1 MHISKHKRTICC
13 TVIAFL
19 SILFSMFPSSAFAD
33 NNSSITSPLN
43 ASGYDYTDN
52 PQLAEMLNSIFAGN
66 VDFYTRTNQN
76 EKYYAKAPLGDTTT
90 VNTTKYVYIKNVGQW
105 MSGKTCFVYASA
117 VYNKLFGDAPLSAVN
132 NADAHSVRIIYNTSK
147 LSGAELYSQFEDAG
161 AMTGA
166 FMRTSNNKGR
176 HSMILLSFDEKGI
189 TYLAGNDDGNGLVRI
204 KTKSWDTF
212 ANFTRSRYL
221 ESVYQP
227 DQEWYIESVGA
238 SAKQMAQI
246 KYLKG
251 QCTQYPTS
259 VKLTVKVAGSM
270 MSLPCE
276 GRTYAESEIVKP
288 LTIGETYTAT
298 ALVTNS
304 ANNCWYAV
312 RNNGKTGYIYYG
324 DVDVQR
330 PDGGSISFNNVV
342 LPQNVKAG
350 KGFGLRG
357 ELSSSYVKLKSL
369 TCSVYPGSSIGGTP
383 TLQYTQ
389 NINGYSMSIKGSELN
404 TKMSF
409 SSLSA
414 GDYILTYDVIT
425 DDYYAAKNRV
435 EQFSNKYTIVAK
447 SFTVSG
453 SSKTDTTVNATAAAP
468 YSDVSAASVPA
479 PTSAPTPVPTPAP
492 TVPPLPAYEPAPGLT
507 PTPAPTPVP
516 TPVPTPA
523 PTPVPT
529 PVPTPAPTQEP
540 ANNGSSSGDYPLN
553 SKECWMTV
561 NVGKGSTLRF
571 CSTVSIA
578 DQYEIGSIPNGASVY
593 VYGTTTQQYE
603 DRTWAKISYNGTV
616 GWVNYTWLAA
626 AAAEST
632 SSPASSDYPL
642 ESKECWMTVNVG
654 KGSTLTFR
662 SDVYVNKST
671 QICTIRNGTSIYVY
685 GITAQQYNG
694 LTWARVNYNNQD
706 GWVNYEYL
714 A

>member
-1 MHISKHKRTICC
+1 MKKAISILLAIIMVLTIMPASIASAEFVDINDPSVYLKQIPKSKECTLISCVMMLRRRALLEGDPNWSDITREPVREVAWVKGEGIINKFPFNGKTVSGYGFSRLGYKTPDLDGKKQYFIDALIEHPEGIVIYFFYGDVKRHAVLLTDYDEATDTFYCADPSTDTRVPTGRIPLANSSLPGYVKAIYPK
-13 TVIAFL
+13 TGLSDQDLVIAYINKVWL
-19 SILFSMFPSSAFAD
+19 
-33 NNSSITSPLN
+33 ITEG
-43 ASGYDYTDN
+43 SGSLT
-52 PQLAEMLNSIFAGN
+52 PE
-66 VDFYTRTNQN
+66 
-76 EKYYAKAPLGDTTT
+76 
-90 VNTTKYVYIKNVGQW
+90 YV
-105 MSGKTCFVYASA
+105 
-117 VYNKLFGDAPLSAVN
+117 
-132 NADAHSVRIIYNTSK
+132 
-147 LSGAELYSQFEDAG
+147 
-161 AMTGA
+161 
-166 FMRTSNNKGR
+166 
-176 HSMILLSFDEKGI
+176 
-189 TYLAGNDDGNGLVRI
+189 
-204 KTKSWDTF
+204 
-212 ANFTRSRYL
+212 RS
-221 ESVYQP
+221 
-227 DQEWYIESVGA
+227 
-238 SAKQMAQI
+238 
-246 KYLKG
+246 

-312 RNNGKTGYIYYG
+312 RNNGKIGYIYYG

-357 ELSSSYVKLKSL
+357 ELSSSYVKLKAL
-369 TCSVYPGSSIGGTP
+369 TCSVYPGSDVGGTP
-383 TLQYTQ
+383 ALQYTQ

-453 SSKTDTTVNATAAAP
+453 SSKTDTTVNATAADP

-492 TVPPLPAYEPAPGLT
+492 TIPPLPAYEPAPGLT
-507 PTPAPTPVP
+507 PTPAPTPAPTAVPTPAP

-529 PVPTPAPTQEP
+529 PAPTPAPTQEP

-603 DRTWAKISYNGTV
+603 DRTWAKISYNGAV

>member
-1 MHISKHKRTICC
+1 MLKRLLSLLIAVVTLIPFVCRTTMTAYADDAAYDYVTNAVQDYINIITASGKYYWNAGLNYKAVKDATDAKDYTKCLTYAPCNSERKNHYHSTGCTGNYWKGVSTGRGTQCIGFASYMAYVVFGDISLADEY
-13 TVIAFL
+13 IANEQVDDSFQYPL
-19 SILFSMFPSSAFAD
+19 DRFTLIKKKFMPSDFEFKPGD
-33 NNSSITSPLN
+33 LVWYTNSKGSTHAIFIWKVDGNKITSIDCN
-43 ASGYDYTDN
+43 SEVNCEIQCYRSDKTAGSASNLLKITQKVFR
-52 PQLAEMLNSIFAGN
+52 PPVASLIPE
-66 VDFYTRTNQN
+66 
-76 EKYYAKAPLGDTTT
+76 
-90 VNTTKYVYIKNVGQW
+90 YVRN
-105 MSGKTCFVYASA
+105 
-117 VYNKLFGDAPLSAVN
+117 
-132 NADAHSVRIIYNTSK
+132 
-147 LSGAELYSQFEDAG
+147 
-161 AMTGA
+161 
-166 FMRTSNNKGR
+166 
-176 HSMILLSFDEKGI
+176 
-189 TYLAGNDDGNGLVRI
+189 
-204 KTKSWDTF
+204 
-212 ANFTRSRYL
+212 
-221 ESVYQP
+221 
-227 DQEWYIESVGA
+227 
-238 SAKQMAQI
+238 
-246 KYLKG
+246 

-288 LTIGETYTAT
+288 LTIGETYTAM

-312 RNNGKTGYIYYG
+312 RNNGKIGYIYYG

-369 TCSVYPGSSIGGTP
+369 TCSVYPSSDIGGTP

-389 NINGYSMSIKGSELN
+389 NINGYAMSIKGSELN

-414 GDYILTYDVIT
+414 GDYVLTYDVIT

-435 EQFSNKYTIVAK
+435 EQFSDQYTIVAK
-447 SFTVSG
+447 SFTVSS

-507 PTPAPTPVP
+507 PTPAPTPAPTAVPTPAP

-529 PVPTPAPTQEP
+529 PAPTPAPTQES

-603 DRTWAKISYNGTV
+603 ERTWAKISYNGTV

>member
-1 MHISKHKRTICC
+1 MKKAI
-13 TVIAFL
+13 
-19 SILFSMFPSSAFAD
+19 SILLAIIMVLTIMPASIASAEFVDINDPSVYLKQIPESKECTLISNVMMLRRRALLEGDPNWSDITREPVRKVAWGAKGAKFEFSYNDKKVESYSMKELGYNKADLDGKKQYFIDAFIEHPEGIVIYF
-33 NNSSITSPLN
+33 NYN
-43 ASGYDYTDN
+43 
-52 PQLAEMLNSIFAGN
+52 
-66 VDFYTRTNQN
+66 
-76 EKYYAKAPLGDTTT
+76 
-90 VNTTKYVYIKNVGQW
+90 NTTKH
-105 MSGKTCFVYASA
+105 A
-117 VYNKLFGDAPLSAVN
+117 V
-132 NADAHSVRIIYNTSK
+132 
-147 LSGAELYSQFEDAG
+147 
-161 AMTGA
+161 
-166 FMRTSNNKGR
+166 
-176 HSMILLSFDEKGI
+176 LLTDYDEA
-189 TYLAGNDDGNGLVRI
+189 T
-204 KTKSWDTF
+204 DTF
-212 ANFTRSRYL
+212 YCADPAPHATSGRIPLANSTLPEKVKRIYPKTGLSDQNLVIAYITQVWLITEGSGSLTPEYVRS
-221 ESVYQP
+221 
-227 DQEWYIESVGA
+227 
-238 SAKQMAQI
+238 
-246 KYLKG
+246 

-330 PDGGSISFNNVV
+330 PDGGSISFNNVI

-357 ELSSSYVKLKSL
+357 ELSSSYVRLKAL
-369 TCSVYPGSSIGGTP
+369 TCSVYPGSDIGGTP
-383 TLQYTQ
+383 ALQYTQ

-414 GDYILTYDVIT
+414 GDYVLTYDVIT

-468 YSDVSAASVPA
+468 YSDVSAAPVPA
-479 PTSAPTPVPTPAP
+479 PTSAPTPVPTPVP
-492 TVPPLPAYEPAPGLT
+492 TVPLLPAYEPAPGLT
-507 PTPAPTPVP
+507 PTPAPTPAPTAVPTPAP

-529 PVPTPAPTQEP
+529 PAPTPAPTQEP

>member
-1 MHISKHKRTICC
+1 MLKRLLSLLIAVVTLIPFVCRTTMTAYADDAAYDYVTNAVQDYINIITASGKYYWNAGLNYKAVKDATDAKDYTKCLTEAPCSSERSSHKHNAKVNPCTGNYWTGVSVKGGTQCEGFACYMAYVVFGDVSLMNAYKPTEQVNSNFQYPLDRFTVISKD
-13 TVIAFL
+13 L
-19 SILFSMFPSSAFAD
+19 MSSDFQFRPGD
-33 NNSSITSPLN
+33 LVRYKNSHGGTHAIFIWKVDGEKITSI
-43 ASGYDYTDN
+43 DC
-52 PQLAEMLNSIFAGN
+52 NS
-66 VDFYTRTNQN
+66 
-76 EKYYAKAPLGDTTT
+76 T
-90 VNTTKYVYIKNVGQW
+90 VNCQIQCYRSDT
-105 MSGKTCFVYASA
+105 A
-117 VYNKLFGDAPLSAVN
+117 
-132 NADAHSVRIIYNTSK
+132 SK
-147 LSGAELYSQFEDAG
+147 LL
-161 AMTGA
+161 
-166 FMRTSNNKGR
+166 NKTIKVFR
-176 HSMILLSFDEKGI
+176 PPIEVLTPE
-189 TYLAGNDDGNGLVRI
+189 YVR
-204 KTKSWDTF
+204 S
-212 ANFTRSRYL
+212 
-221 ESVYQP
+221 
-227 DQEWYIESVGA
+227 
-238 SAKQMAQI
+238 
-246 KYLKG
+246 

-276 GRTYAESEIVKP
+276 GRTYAESESVKP

-312 RNNGKTGYIYYG
+312 RNNGKIGYIYYG

-369 TCSVYPGSSIGGTP
+369 TCSVYPSSDIGGTP

-389 NINGYSMSIKGSELN
+389 NINGYAMSIKGSELN

-414 GDYILTYDVIT
+414 GDYVLTYDVIT

-453 SSKTDTTVNATAAAP
+453 SSKTDTTVNATAANP
-468 YSDVSAASVPA
+468 YSDVSAAPVPA
-479 PTSAPTPVPTPAP
+479 PTSEPTPAPTPVPTPAP

-507 PTPAPTPVP
+507 PTPAPTPAP
-516 TPVPTPA
+516 TAVPTPA

-571 CSTVSIA
+571 CSTVSVA

>member
-1 MHISKHKRTICC
+1 M
-13 TVIAFL
+13 
-19 SILFSMFPSSAFAD
+19 LFALIPALQTTAAAD
-33 NNSSITSPLN
+33 NSAPNMSQSVDTNKSDTTSQYTSDWRYWSQGASRYYNKSKSNSGMRYGGCRVVSQAKLLVEVGIVS
-43 ASGYDYTDN
+43 A
-52 PQLAEMLNSIFAGN
+52 N
-66 VDFYTRTNQN
+66 VDEFNPDIYFEWGNANGYFGPKGNLYGSVGEQQAIG
-76 EKYYAKAPLGDTTT
+76 KGMIAYA
-90 VNTTKYVYIKNVGQW
+90 
-105 MSGKTCFVYASA
+105 
-117 VYNKLFGDAPLSAVN
+117 
-132 NADAHSVRIIYNTSK
+132 
-147 LSGAELYSQFEDAG
+147 
-161 AMTGA
+161 
-166 FMRTSNNKGR
+166 
-176 HSMILLSFDEKGI
+176 
-189 TYLAGNDDGNGLVRI
+189 
-204 KTKSWDTF
+204 
-212 ANFTRSRYL
+212 
-221 ESVYQP
+221 
-227 DQEWYIESVGA
+227 ESVGVEIKKNKIDVSNKSYKDIDA
-238 SAKQMAQI
+238 LIMDYLNNGYYVIIGSSQHHAYVGREESLSVGKPVIWDSWKSCSYNSELRVVGTNGSNNVRKAAKNI
-246 KYLKG
+246 YYYEVITPISEYVRS

-276 GRTYAESEIVKP
+276 GRTYAESESVKP

-312 RNNGKTGYIYYG
+312 RNNGKIGYIYYG

-369 TCSVYPGSSIGGTP
+369 TCSVYPSSDIGGTP

-389 NINGYSMSIKGSELN
+389 NINGYAMSIKGSELN

-414 GDYILTYDVIT
+414 GDYVLTYDVIT

-453 SSKTDTTVNATAAAP
+453 SSKTDTTVNATAANP
-468 YSDVSAASVPA
+468 YSDVSAAPVPA
-479 PTSAPTPVPTPAP
+479 PTSEPTPAPTPVPTPAP
-492 TVPPLPAYEPAPGLT
+492 TIPPLPAYEPAPGLT

-529 PVPTPAPTQEP
+529 PAPTPAPTQEP